1 MEEDI
6 IVFTNQ
12 LEVALMAKQTWFNT
26 DRLQKML
33 EEFRLL
39 YTCVRNLNEVLI
51 KRSLIQ
57 PDPYKLEARI
67 SEIAVIETSPF
78 TENED
83 SIVLG
88 KRFSDY
94 EMMLDF
100 ICTYFRFSVENITVG
115 RIKILMELIDA
126 FDWGNLSSNSSKS
139 NTRAL
144 STALTKARTNAPA
157 VTISLI
163 NDSQEKCAKCCKF
176 IKSYLTELADFQ
188 KELYKGNLRKDLFEH
203 PDFDKKKAFSSPEA
217 EMAEIKRLYVKTTGK
232 KTFYTDLVQEII
244 AEDQGGDRQ
253 NLRQK
258 LLSKLEIK
266 IQESKKETKTVDPHD
281 LLMAAVFSLG
291 VLGSV
296 LGQIGVKLSDNF
308 DLLFY
313 VRKTFFVKFMEA
325 LKKALGIKEKERY
338 CTVLVTDP
346 QSGAKSSQQV
356 QVGALLSQISR
367 LAHIYS
373 GIAAK
378 GNEYNK
384 LNSAKEDDAL
394 IFLNK
399 QVQENQRLFTIINA
413 LDEHF
418 KSHVEVMQRP
428 KVRGLKID
436 LSSYRNAIIAINK
449 KRGEYASAKEEIEQ
463 MRKLGIVNN

>member
-100 ICTYFRFSVENITVG
+100 ISTYFRFSVENMGVN
-115 RIKILMELIDA
+115 RIKTIMELLGA
-126 FDWGNLSSNSSKS
+126 FEWDNLSSNSSKS

-144 STALTKARTNAPA
+144 ASTIQKARVNAPS

-163 NDSQEKCAKCCKF
+163 NDSVEKCSKCCKV
-176 IKSYLTELADFQ
+176 ISSYLSELADFQ

-203 PDFDKKKAFSSPEA
+203 PDFDRQKAFSSPDA
-217 EMAEIKRLYVKTTGK
+217 EMAEIRRLYVKTTGK
-232 KTFYTDLVQEII
+232 KAFYTDLVQEII
-244 AEDQGGDRQ
+244 AEDQGPDRAA
-253 NLRQK
+253 LRQR
-258 LLSKLEIK
+258 LIEKLEIK
-266 IQESKKETKTVDPHD
+266 ITETKKETRTVNPHD
-281 LLMAAVFSLG
+281 LLMSAVFSLG
-291 VLGSV
+291 VMGSILGG
-296 LGQIGVKLSDNF
+296 LYAKLSDNF
-308 DLLFY
+308 DLLFLT
-313 VRKTFFVKFMEA
+313 KKSLFAKFMEA
-325 LKKALGIKEKERY
+325 LKKALGIKEKPRE
-338 CTVLVTDP
+338 CTIAVVDQ
-346 QSGAKSSQQV
+346 QSGSKSNQHIEV
-356 QVGALLSQISR
+356 NTLLAQISK

-384 LNSAKEDDAL
+384 INAAKEEDAL
-394 IFLNK
+394 IFLNR
-399 QVQENQRLFTIINA
+399 QIQENQKLFTTINA

-418 KSHVEVMQRP
+418 KSHVEILQRP
-428 KVRGLKID
+428 KVKGLKID
-436 LSSYRNAIIAINK
+436 LSSYRNAIIAANK
-449 KRGEYASAKEEIEQ
+449 KRGEYVSAKEEIEQ
-463 MRKLGIVNN
+463 MQKLGIKG

>member
-1 MEEDI
+1 MEEEI

-12 LEVALMAKQTWFNT
+12 LEVALMAKQSWFNT

-33 EEFRLL
+33 EQFRLL

-57 PDPYKLEARI
+57 PDPYKLETRI
-67 SEIAVIETSPF
+67 SEIATIETSPF

-83 SIVLG
+83 PIILG

-100 ICTYFRFSVENITVG
+100 ICTYFRFSVENINVS
-115 RIKILMELIDA
+115 RIKILLELIDA
-126 FDWGNLSSNSSKS
+126 FDWTNLSSNNSKS

-144 STALTKARTNAPA
+144 ATALTKARTNAPS

-163 NDSQEKCAKCCKF
+163 NDSNEKCSKCCNQ

-203 PDFDKKKAFSSPEA
+203 PDFDKKRAFSSPDA

-244 AEDQGGDRQ
+244 NEDQGPDRL

-258 LLSKLEIK
+258 LLTKLEIK
-266 IQESKKETKTVDPHD
+266 IQESKKESKAVDPHEM
-281 LLMAAVFSLG
+281 LMAAVFSLG
-291 VLGSV
+291 VLGSI

-313 VRKTFFVKFMEA
+313 VKRTFFVKFMEA
-325 LKKALGIKEKERY
+325 LKKALGLKEKERN
-338 CTVLVTDP
+338 CSVVVTDS
-346 QSGAKSSQQV
+346 QSGAKTTQQV
-356 QVGALLSQISR
+356 QVNALLAQINR

-373 GIAAK
+373 GIASK

-399 QVQENQRLFTIINA
+399 QVQENQKLFTLINA

-418 KSHVEVMQRP
+418 KSHVEILQRP
-428 KVRGLKID
+428 KVKGLKID

-463 MRKLGIVNN
+463 MKKLGITR

>member
-1 MEEDI
+1 M
-6 IVFTNQ
+6 VFTNQ
-12 LEVALMAKQTWFNT
+12 LEVALMAKQAWFNT

-33 EEFRLL
+33 EQFRLL
-39 YTCVRNLNEVLI
+39 FTCVRNLNEVLI

-57 PDPYKLEARI
+57 PDPYKLESRI
-67 SEIAVIETSPF
+67 SEIATIETSPF

-83 SIVLG
+83 ANVLG

-100 ICTYFRFSVENITVG
+100 ICTYFRFSVENINVS
-115 RIKILMELIDA
+115 RIKILMDLIDA
-126 FDWGNLSSNSSKS
+126 FDWTNLSSNNSKS

-144 STALTKARTNAPA
+144 ATALTKARLNAPS

-163 NDSQEKCAKCCKF
+163 NDSQEKCSKCCNF

-203 PDFDKKKAFSSPEA
+203 PDFDRKKAFSSADA
-217 EMAEIKRLYVKTTGK
+217 ELAEIKRLYVKTTGK

-244 AEDQGGDRQ
+244 SEDQGPDKDA
-253 NLRQK
+253 LRQK

-266 IQESKKETKTVDPHD
+266 IQETRKETKTVNPHD
-281 LLMAAVFSLG
+281 LIMSAVFSLG
-291 VLGSV
+291 VLGSI
-296 LGQIGVKLSDNF
+296 LGQISVKLSDNF
-308 DLLFY
+308 NLLFF
-313 VRKTFFVKFMEA
+313 VRKTLFSKFMDA
-325 LKKALGIKEKERY
+325 LKKALGIKDKERS
-338 CTVLVTDP
+338 CTIIVTDQ
-346 QSGAKSSQQV
+346 QSGAKTSQTIQV
-356 QVGALLSQISR
+356 NSLLAQLNK

-384 LNSAKEDDAL
+384 VNAAKEDDVL

-399 QVQENQRLFTIINA
+399 QIQENQRLFTIINA

-418 KSHVEVMQRP
+418 KSHVDITQRS
-428 KVRGLKID
+428 KVKGLKID
-436 LSSYRNAIIAINK
+436 LSSYRNAIIAVNK
-449 KRGEYASAKEEIEQ
+449 KRGEYVSAKEEIEQ
-463 MRKLGIVNN
+463 MRKLGVVN

>member
-1 MEEDI
+1 M
-6 IVFTNQ
+6 VFTNQ

-33 EEFRLL
+33 EQFRLL
-39 YTCVRNLNEVLI
+39 FTCVRNLNEVLI

-67 SEIAVIETSPF
+67 SEIATIETSGF

-83 SIVLG
+83 TIVLG

-100 ICTYFRFSVENITVG
+100 ICTYFRFSVENISVS
-115 RIKILMELIDA
+115 RIKILMDLIDS
-126 FDWGNLSSNSSKS
+126 FDWANLSSNSSKS

-144 STALTKARTNAPA
+144 ATALTKARTNAPS

-163 NDSQEKCAKCCKF
+163 NDSQEKCSKCCKF

-203 PDFDKKKAFSSPEA
+203 PDFDKKKAFSSPDA
-217 EMAEIKRLYVKTTGK
+217 ELAEIKRLYVKTTGK

-244 AEDQGGDRQ
+244 AEDQSPDRQ
-253 NLRQK
+253 ALRQK

-266 IQESKKETKTVDPHD
+266 IQETRKETKTVDPHE

-291 VLGSV
+291 VLGSI
-296 LGQIGVKLSDNF
+296 LGQLSIKLSDNF

-313 VRKTFFVKFMEA
+313 VKRTFFVKFMEA
-325 LKKALGIKEKERY
+325 LKKALGLKEKERI
-338 CTVLVTDP
+338 CTIIVTDQ
-346 QSGAKSSQQV
+346 QSGAKASQTIQV
-356 QVGALLSQISR
+356 NSLLAQLSR
-367 LAHIYS
+367 LAHIYA

-384 LNSAKEDDAL
+384 LNSAKEDDVL

-413 LDEHF
+413 LDDHF
-418 KSHVEVMQRP
+418 KSNVEVTQRP
-428 KVRGLKID
+428 KVKGLKID
-436 LSSYRNAIIAINK
+436 LSSYRNAIISINK
-449 KRGEYASAKEEIEQ
+449 KRGEYVSAKEEIEQ
-463 MRKLGIVNN
+463 MRKLGVVN

>member
-1 MEEDI
+1 M
-6 IVFTNQ
+6 VFTNQ

-33 EEFRLL
+33 EQFRLL
-39 YTCVRNLNEVLI
+39 YTCVRNLNEVLV

-57 PDPYKLEARI
+57 PDPYKLETRI
-67 SEIAVIETSPF
+67 SEIGTIETTPF

-83 SIVLG
+83 PIILG

-100 ICTYFRFSVENITVG
+100 ICTYFRFSVENITVN
-115 RIKILMELIDA
+115 RIKILMELIEA
-126 FDWGNLSSNSSKS
+126 FDWPNLSSNSSKS

-144 STALTKARTNAPA
+144 ATALTKARTNAPS

-163 NDSQEKCAKCCKF
+163 NDSQEKCSKCCNS

-203 PDFDKKKAFSSPEA
+203 PDFDKAKAFSSPDA
-217 EMAEIKRLYVKTTGK
+217 ELAEIKRLYVKTTGK

-244 AEDQGGDRQ
+244 NEDQGGDRL
-253 NLRQK
+253 NLRQR

-266 IQESKKETKTVDPHD
+266 IQETKKEAKAVDPHEM
-281 LLMAAVFSLG
+281 LMSAVFSLG
-291 VLGSV
+291 VLGSI
-296 LGQIGVKLSDNF
+296 LGQLGQLGVKLSDNF
-308 DLLFY
+308 DLLF
-313 VRKTFFVKFMEA
+313 FVKKTLFMKFVEA
-325 LKKALGIKEKERY
+325 LKKALGIREKERN
-338 CTVLVTDP
+338 CTIIVTDQ
-346 QSGAKSSQQV
+346 QSGAKTQQTI
-356 QVGALLSQISR
+356 QVNSLLSQISK

-384 LNSAKEDDAL
+384 INAAKEDDAL

-399 QVQENQRLFTIINA
+399 QVQENQKLFTIINA
-413 LDEHF
+413 LDDHF
-418 KSHVEVMQRP
+418 KSHVEVTQRP
-428 KVRGLKID
+428 KVKGLKID
-436 LSSYRNAIIAINK
+436 LSSYRNAIIAVNK

-463 MRKLGIVNN
+463 MKKLGIIK